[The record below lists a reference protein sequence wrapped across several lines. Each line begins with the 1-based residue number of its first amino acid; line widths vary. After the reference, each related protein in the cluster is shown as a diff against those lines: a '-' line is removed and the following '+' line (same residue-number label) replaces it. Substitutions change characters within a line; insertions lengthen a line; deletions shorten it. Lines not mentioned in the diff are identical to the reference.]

1 MAEQLKK
8 SLVNVFSY
16 FYFFFQGF
24 YFFSAGSF
32 CCGKRLLEYNT
43 I

>member
-8 SLVNVFSY
+8 SLANATSY